1 MWVGA
6 DVPSVLRRL
15 TYRPAAGLLQAIA
28 IVVLLLVIA
37 VVGNRDVATSPS
49 ADIAWAEQRG
59 SETLE
64 FEPGNRVNLGYTD
77 SRLLFEIRHH
87 NSSNIQDHWIS
98 LKPTFHDSVV
108 VEHYSR
114 TSQLVGRTIKGDR
127 EIASESTALDLEQL
141 LFNVP
146 TEATRS
152 VITITSVGNL
162 RALVRVGDAQEFFR
176 STFIQGAL
184 QILVMAVILLG
195 AVWCLLY
202 AVTSSSG
209 LMAWA
214 SGYLTFWVILLVGM
228 SNFLVVYRPEWGLIS
243 HHMVS
248 VGALGSTLFGAMT
261 HAKLLEH
268 LTRAGWLFRTLQIA
282 AGFSGLWIIFY
293 VLGFERL
300 ALSLNIWL
308 VSVVP
313 VLMIA
318 GIAVAK
324 PRSRLLAVFWY
335 RIRILYG
342 GLFLVVS
349 VTSISGL
356 GVGNQLSM
364 TFFHALITVL
374 ILAYVLLS
382 LHNLEK
388 RFLLRSQI
396 RNRTLLQAKALLEEQ
411 LNDQRSLVSMMS
423 HEIKTPL
430 TTLKLLTRKLA
441 NRPAVDSQI
450 AHIDHVVDQSQMLEL
465 LVSGSRKY
473 EWLDLNLLIISEVDN
488 LSHRLT
494 DKPAVEF
501 KTRGST
507 QLKCDPFVVRTIV
520 RNVVENAFKY
530 ALTPPHI
537 AVSLIGQEGRVVLR
551 VKNNTDFSETA
562 DASMIFEK
570 YWRADSVRGLRGTGL
585 GMWIVKRLCRSHN
598 YGIKAQTRAGQFVV
612 DVSFRDA

>member
-1 MWVGA
+1 VSA
-6 DVPSVLRRL
+6 VLRRL

-37 VVGNRDVATSPS
+37 IVGNRDVATSPS
-49 ADIAWAEQRG
+49 VDIAWAKQLG
-59 SETLE
+59 SDTLE

-77 SRLLFEIRHH
+77 SRLLFEIRYH
-87 NSSNIQDHWIS
+87 NSPSIHDHWIS

-114 TSQLVGRTIKGDR
+114 TGQLVARTTKGDR

-146 TEATRS
+146 PEAARS

-243 HHMVS
+243 HHLVS
-248 VGALGSTLFGAMT
+248 FGALGSTLFGAMT

-268 LTRAGWLFRTLQIA
+268 LTRAGWLFRTLQIV
-282 AGFSGLWIIFY
+282 AGFSGLWIMLY
-293 VLGFERL
+293 LLGFERL

-308 VSVVP
+308 VSIVP

-335 RIRILYG
+335 RIRVLYG

-396 RNRTLLQAKALLEEQ
+396 RNRTLLQAKALLKEQ

-598 YGIKAQTRAGQFVV
+598 YGIKAHTRAGQFVV

>member
-1 MWVGA
+1 M
-6 DVPSVLRRL
+6 
-15 TYRPAAGLLQAIA
+15 LQALT
-28 IVVLLLVIA
+28 IVGLLLVIA
-37 VVGNRDVATSPS
+37 IVGNRDVATPQSV
-49 ADIAWAEQRG
+49 DIAWAAQHG
-59 SETLE
+59 SESPE
-64 FEPGNRVNLGYTD
+64 FEPGNRANLGYTD
-77 SRLLFEIRHH
+77 SRLLFEIRYH
-87 NSSNIQDHWIS
+87 NSPTIQDHWIS

-114 TSQLVGRTIKGDR
+114 TGQLVARMIKGDR
-127 EIASESTALDLEQL
+127 EMASESTALDLEQL
-141 LFNVP
+141 LFMVP
-146 TEATRS
+146 TETARS

-162 RALVRVGDAQEFFR
+162 RGLVRVGEAQAFFR
-176 STFIQGAL
+176 STFIQGTL

-195 AVWCLLY
+195 AVWCFLY
-202 AVTSSSG
+202 AVNASSR

-214 SGYLTFWVILLVGM
+214 SGYLTCWVMLLVGM
-228 SNFLVVYRPEWGLIS
+228 SNFLVVYRPEWGFVS
-243 HHMVS
+243 HHLVS
-248 VGALGSTLFGAMT
+248 LGALGSTLFGAMT
-261 HAKLLEH
+261 HAKLLEY
-268 LTRAGWLFRTLQIA
+268 LTRSSWLFRTLQIA
-282 AGFSGLWIIFY
+282 AGFSGLWMMLY
-293 VLGFERL
+293 LLGFERL

-308 VSVVP
+308 VSIMPIVM
-313 VLMIA
+313 MI
-318 GIAVAK
+318 GITVAR
-324 PRSRLLAVFWY
+324 PRSRILAVFWY
-335 RIRILYG
+335 RIRVLYG
-342 GLFLVVS
+342 GLFLIVS

-441 NRPAVDSQI
+441 NRRAVDSQI

-488 LSHRLT
+488 LSHRLR
-494 DKPAVEF
+494 DKPVVEF

-537 AVSLIGQEGRVVLR
+537 SVSLIGQQGRVVLR
-551 VKNNTDFSETA
+551 VKNNTDFSETT

-570 YWRADSVRGLRGTGL
+570 YWRADSVRGRRGTGL

-598 YGIKAQTRAGQFVV
+598 YAVKAHTKAGQFVV
-612 DVSFRDA
+612 DVSFRGA